1 MGLYH
6 NYRRGFQFKFSK
18 FYPGGGG
25 KKRFFGVVFPST
37 DRYRGGS
44 MTHPSADAQPGDD
57 SSAAK
62 GANRFGATLSPLKPL
77 APYALRYKFTIIM
90 AMAALI
96 VAAGATLTLPLAV
109 RGMIDHG
116 FSADSAGAVN
126 AYFGAM
132 ILVAATLAVASATR
146 YYFVMT
152 LGERVVADL
161 RTDLFKHLVSL
172 DASFFDTAKTGEL
185 LSRLTA
191 DTTHLKAAFG
201 SSASVALRNFF
212 MFLGAIV
219 MMIAT
224 SPKLAGLVLGAIPLV
239 VLPLIASGRGV
250 RRRSRHA
257 QDMLAHASAYAGE
270 NLSAVRT
277 MQANG
282 AQISTISRFRQAV
295 EQAYEAAQ
303 QATRVRA
310 FVTAGAILI
319 VFTSIVA
326 VLWLGAQDVLAGRM
340 SSGLLSQ
347 FVLYAVLAA
356 SSLGEMSQVW
366 SEVTAAAGAAGRI
379 AEILCVTPKI
389 IAPKDPTPAPN
400 PWLGRISFDKVS
412 FSYATAPNKLVLN
425 NLSLTVNP
433 GERIALVGPSGSGK
447 STLFSL
453 LLRFYDVSSGV
464 VRLDGTDIR
473 HYNPADSRKAIA
485 LAPQDPVIFGLSV
498 AENIAY
504 GCLNATS
511 EMIIAAARRA
521 QAHEFIMSLP
531 QGYETLLGERG
542 ITLSGGQRQRLA
554 IARAI
559 LVDAPVL
566 LLDEATSALDAE
578 NESQVQQALRDV
590 MSGRTSIVIAHR
602 LATVLEADRIVVL
615 ENGVIVEEGT
625 HLSLSASGGL
635 YSRLA
640 KLQFDTGRAGLVE

>member
-1 MGLYH
+1 
-6 NYRRGFQFKFSK
+6 
-18 FYPGGGG
+18 
-25 KKRFFGVVFPST
+25 
-37 DRYRGGS
+37 

-96 VAAGATLTLPLAV
+96 FAAGATLTLPLAV

-473 HYNPADSRKAIA
+473 HYNPADLRKAIA

>member
-1 MGLYH
+1 
-6 NYRRGFQFKFSK
+6 
-18 FYPGGGG
+18 
-25 KKRFFGVVFPST
+25 
-37 DRYRGGS
+37 
-44 MTHPSADAQPGDD
+44 
-57 SSAAK
+57 
-62 GANRFGATLSPLKPL
+62 
-77 APYALRYKFTIIM
+77 
-90 AMAALI
+90 
-96 VAAGATLTLPLAV
+96 
-109 RGMIDHG
+109 
-116 FSADSAGAVN
+116 
-126 AYFGAM
+126 
-132 ILVAATLAVASATR
+132 
-146 YYFVMT
+146 
-152 LGERVVADL
+152 
-161 RTDLFKHLVSL
+161 
-172 DASFFDTAKTGEL
+172 
-185 LSRLTA
+185 
-191 DTTHLKAAFG
+191 
-201 SSASVALRNFF
+201 
-212 MFLGAIV
+212 
-219 MMIAT
+219 
-224 SPKLAGLVLGAIPLV
+224 
-239 VLPLIASGRGV
+239 
-250 RRRSRHA
+250 SRHA